1 MEYEIEYDGVKARWI
16 VGYEGRYRITEDGRV
31 VSYAT
36 SNTKEIFGSLDA
48 KGYVKI
54 TLTDESKIQKTYKA
68 HRLVATAFIP
78 AVEGKYDIDHR
89 DEDKTNNHE
98 DNLRWCTKA
107 ENLEYYRTNHPTEEK
122 VPERVYGTVEDMVK
136 ATGKSIVVSGQEFVS
151 CGSAAQW
158 IVDQELALGNTRKKA
173 TISKELR
180 RFLQGKRLA
189 WTMYERYTIGT

>member
-1 MEYEIEYDGVKARWI
+1 MYNA
-16 VGYEGRYRITEDGRV
+16 EGKQWTCTV
-31 VSYAT
+31 
-36 SNTKEIFGSLDA
+36 
-48 KGYVKI
+48 
-54 TLTDESKIQKTYKA
+54 

-78 AVEGKYDIDHR
+78 AIEGKYDIDHV
-89 DEDKTNNHE
+89 DEDKTNNHV

-107 ENLEYYRTNHPTEEK
+107 ENLEYYRANHPAEK
-122 VPERVYGTVEDMVK
+122 KERKKEVERVYGTVKDMVK

-180 RFLQGKRLA
+180 RFLQGKKLA